1 MKIENNPNILF
12 YTIFT
17 ILILYI
23 FFQDTNEEFIY
34 PTINLDIKINKYKF
48 RKYNILEVDN
58 KTFKIW
64 KNIRNNEKQ
73 IQNLNNRLLEI
84 YKEIKL
90 NKDFKNSLLFHN
102 LINKEGFPIFIK
114 EHNDII
120 LQNQIKI
127 FLVSIHY
134 EEYIKIIN
142 YI

>member
-1 MKIENNPNILF
+1 MGNTTKYLIYI
-12 YTIFT
+12 IFI

-23 FFQDTNEEFIY
+23 FLQDKTESFIY
-34 PTINLDIKINKYKF
+34 PSINLDIKINKYKV

-64 KNIRNNEKQ
+64 KSIKNDETQ

-90 NKDFKNSLLFHN
+90 NEDFKNNLLFLN

-114 EHNDII
+114 ENKDVL

-127 FLVSIHY
+127 FLVSIPY
-134 EEYIKIIN
+134 EEYKKIIN
-142 YI
+142 SI

>member
-1 MKIENNPNILF
+1 MKNTTKYLIYI
-12 YTIFT
+12 IF
-17 ILILYI
+17 IVLILYI
-23 FFQDTNEEFIY
+23 FLQDKTESFIY
-34 PTINLDIKINKYKF
+34 PSINLDIKINKYKV

-64 KNIRNNEKQ
+64 KSIKNDEKQ

-90 NKDFKNSLLFHN
+90 NEDFKNNLLFLN

-114 EHNDII
+114 ENKDVL

-127 FLVSIHY
+127 FLISIPY
-134 EEYIKIIN
+134 EEYKKIIN
-142 YI
+142 LI

>member
-1 MKIENNPNILF
+1 MKNTSKILV
-12 YTIFT
+12 YIIFI

-23 FFQDTNEEFIY
+23 FFQDKNESFIY
-34 PTINLDIKINKYKF
+34 PSINLDIKVNKYKV

-64 KNIRNNEKQ
+64 KSIRNDKKQ

-90 NKDFKNSLLFHN
+90 NEDFKNSLLFLN

-114 EHNDII
+114 ENKDVL

-127 FLVSIHY
+127 FLVSIPI
-134 EEYIKIIN
+134 EEYKKIIN
-142 YI
+142 SI

>member
-1 MKIENNPNILF
+1 MGNTTKYLIYI
-12 YTIFT
+12 IFI

-23 FFQDTNEEFIY
+23 FLQDKTESFIY
-34 PTINLDIKINKYKF
+34 PSINLDIKINKYKV

-64 KNIRNNEKQ
+64 RSIRNDEKQ
-73 IQNLNNRLLEI
+73 IKNLNNRLLEI

-90 NKDFKNSLLFHN
+90 NEDFKNSLLFLN

-114 EHNDII
+114 ENKDVL

-127 FLVSIHY
+127 FLVSIPY
-134 EEYIKIIN
+134 EEYQKIIN
-142 YI
+142 LI

>member
-23 FFQDTNEEFIY
+23 FLQDTNEEFIY

-73 IQNLNNRLLEI
+73 IQNLNDRLLEI

-127 FLVSIHY
+127 FLVSIPY

-142 YI
+142 SI

>member
-1 MKIENNPNILF
+1 MKNTSKILV
-12 YTIFT
+12 YIIFI

-23 FFQDTNEEFIY
+23 FFQDKNESFIY
-34 PTINLDIKINKYKF
+34 PSINLDIKVNKYKV

-64 KNIRNNEKQ
+64 KSIRNDKKQ

-90 NKDFKNSLLFHN
+90 NNDFKNSLLFLN

-114 EHNDII
+114 ENKDVL

-127 FLVSIHY
+127 FLVSIPI
-134 EEYIKIIN
+134 EEYKKIIN
-142 YI
+142 SI

>member
-1 MKIENNPNILF
+1 MGNTTKYLIYI
-12 YTIFT
+12 IFI

-23 FFQDTNEEFIY
+23 FLQDKTESFIY
-34 PTINLDIKINKYKF
+34 PSINLDIKINKYKV

-64 KNIRNNEKQ
+64 KSIKNDEKQ
-73 IQNLNNRLLEI
+73 IKNLNNRLLEI

-90 NKDFKNSLLFHN
+90 NEDFKNNLLFLN

-114 EHNDII
+114 ENKDVL

-127 FLVSIHY
+127 FLVSIPY
-134 EEYIKIIN
+134 EEYKKIIN
-142 YI
+142 SI

>member
-1 MKIENNPNILF
+1 MENTSKILVYI
-12 YTIFT
+12 IFI

-23 FFQDTNEEFIY
+23 FFQDKNESFIY
-34 PTINLDIKINKYKF
+34 PSINLDIKVNKYKV

-64 KNIRNNEKQ
+64 KSIRNDEKQ

-90 NKDFKNSLLFHN
+90 NKDFKNSLLFLN

-114 EHNDII
+114 ENKDVL

-127 FLVSIHY
+127 FLVSIPI
-134 EEYIKIIN
+134 EEYKKIIN
-142 YI
+142 SI

>member
-1 MKIENNPNILF
+1 MGNTTKYLIYI
-12 YTIFT
+12 IFI

-23 FFQDTNEEFIY
+23 FLQDKTESFIY
-34 PTINLDIKINKYKF
+34 PSINLDIKINKYKV

-64 KNIRNNEKQ
+64 KSIKNDEKQ
-73 IQNLNNRLLEI
+73 IKNLNNRLLEI

-90 NKDFKNSLLFHN
+90 NEDFKNNLLFLN

-114 EHNDII
+114 ENKDVL

-127 FLVSIHY
+127 FLISIPY
-134 EEYIKIIN
+134 EEYKKIIN
-142 YI
+142 SI

>member
-1 MKIENNPNILF
+1 MENNSNYLF

-23 FFQDTNEEFIY
+23 FLQDTNEDFVY
-34 PTINLDIKINKYKF
+34 PSINLNIKITKYKV

-64 KNIRNNEKQ
+64 KNIRNNKKQ
-73 IQNLNNRLLEI
+73 IQNLNNRLIEI
-84 YKEIKL
+84 YKEINL
-90 NKDFKNSLLFHN
+90 NEDFKNSLLFNN

-127 FLVSIHY
+127 FIVSIPY

-142 YI
+142 SI

>member
-1 MKIENNPNILF
+1 MGNNTKYLI
-12 YTIFT
+12 YIIFI

-23 FFQDTNEEFIY
+23 FLQDKTESFIY
-34 PTINLDIKINKYKF
+34 PSINLDIKINKYKV

-58 KTFKIW
+58 KTFKICESI
-64 KNIRNNEKQ
+64 KNDEKQ

-90 NKDFKNSLLFHN
+90 NEDFKNSLLFLN

-114 EHNDII
+114 ENKDVL

-127 FLVSIHY
+127 FLISIPY
-134 EEYIKIIN
+134 EEYKKIIN
-142 YI
+142 LI

>member
-1 MKIENNPNILF
+1 MGNTTKYLIYI
-12 YTIFT
+12 IFI

-23 FFQDTNEEFIY
+23 FLQDKTESFIY
-34 PTINLDIKINKYKF
+34 PSINLDIKINKYKV

-64 KNIRNNEKQ
+64 KSIKNDEKQ

-90 NKDFKNSLLFHN
+90 NEDFKNNLLFLN

-114 EHNDII
+114 ENKDVL

-127 FLVSIHY
+127 FLVSIPY
-134 EEYIKIIN
+134 EEYKKIIN
-142 YI
+142 LI

>member
-1 MKIENNPNILF
+1 MENTTKYLI
-12 YTIFT
+12 YIIF
-17 ILILYI
+17 IVLILYI
-23 FFQDTNEEFIY
+23 FLQDKTESFIY
-34 PTINLDIKINKYKF
+34 PSINLDIKINKYKV

-64 KNIRNNEKQ
+64 KSIKNDETQ

-90 NKDFKNSLLFHN
+90 NEDFKNNLLFLN

-114 EHNDII
+114 ENKDVL

-127 FLVSIHY
+127 FLVSIPY
-134 EEYIKIIN
+134 EEYKKIIN
-142 YI
+142 LI

>member
-1 MKIENNPNILF
+1 MENNSNYLF

-23 FFQDTNEEFIY
+23 FLEDTSEDFVY
-34 PTINLDIKINKYKF
+34 PSINLDIKIIKYKV

-64 KNIRNNEKQ
+64 KNIKNDEKQ
-73 IQNLNNRLLEI
+73 IENLNNKLLEI
-84 YKEIKL
+84 YKEINL
-90 NKDFKNSLLFHN
+90 NEDFKNSLLFYN

-127 FLVSIHY
+127 FIVSIPY

-142 YI
+142 SI

>member
-1 MKIENNPNILF
+1 MGNTTKYLIYI
-12 YTIFT
+12 IFI

-23 FFQDTNEEFIY
+23 FLQDKTESFIY
-34 PTINLDIKINKYKF
+34 PSINLDIKINKYKV

-64 KNIRNNEKQ
+64 KSIKNDEKQ
-73 IQNLNNRLLEI
+73 IKNLNNRLLEI

-90 NKDFKNSLLFHN
+90 NEDFKNSLLFLN

-114 EHNDII
+114 ENKDVL

-127 FLVSIHY
+127 FLISIPY
-134 EEYIKIIN
+134 EEYKKIIN
-142 YI
+142 SI

>member
-1 MKIENNPNILF
+1 MENTSKILVYI
-12 YTIFT
+12 IFI

-23 FFQDTNEEFIY
+23 FLQDKNESFIY
-34 PTINLDIKINKYKF
+34 PSINLDIKVNKYKV

-64 KNIRNNEKQ
+64 RSIKNDEKQ
-73 IQNLNNRLLEI
+73 IKNLNNRLLEI

-90 NKDFKNSLLFHN
+90 NEDFKNSLLFLN

-114 EHNDII
+114 ENKDVL

-127 FLVSIHY
+127 FLVSIPY
-134 EEYIKIIN
+134 EEYKKIIN
-142 YI
+142 LI

>member
-1 MKIENNPNILF
+1 MGNNTKYLI
-12 YTIFT
+12 YIIFI

-23 FFQDTNEEFIY
+23 FLQDKTESFIY
-34 PTINLDIKINKYKF
+34 PSINLDIKINKYKV

-64 KNIRNNEKQ
+64 KSIKNDEKQ
-73 IQNLNNRLLEI
+73 IKNLNNRLLEI

-90 NKDFKNSLLFHN
+90 NEDFKNNLLFLN

-114 EHNDII
+114 ENKDVL

-127 FLVSIHY
+127 FLISIPY
-134 EEYIKIIN
+134 EEYKKIIN
-142 YI
+142 SI

>member
-1 MKIENNPNILF
+1 MGNTTKYLIYI
-12 YTIFT
+12 IFI

-23 FFQDTNEEFIY
+23 FLQDKTESFIY
-34 PTINLDIKINKYKF
+34 PSINLDIKINKYKV

-64 KNIRNNEKQ
+64 KSIKNDEKQ
-73 IQNLNNRLLEI
+73 IKNLNNRLLEI

-90 NKDFKNSLLFHN
+90 NEDFKNNLLFLN

-114 EHNDII
+114 ENKDVL

-127 FLVSIHY
+127 FLISIPY
-134 EEYIKIIN
+134 EEYNKIIN
-142 YI
+142 LI